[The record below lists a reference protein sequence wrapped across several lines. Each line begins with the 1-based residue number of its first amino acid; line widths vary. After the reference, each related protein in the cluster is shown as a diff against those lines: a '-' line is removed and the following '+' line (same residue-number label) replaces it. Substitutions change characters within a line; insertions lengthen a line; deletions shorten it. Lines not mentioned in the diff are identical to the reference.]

1 MGHPV
6 DRPALLTVE
15 AHDNRELRARW
26 HNRVEIRPLPDSKLI
41 LPAREGYDRWAP
53 FYDHGRNPSVGL
65 KDRQVRRL
73 LGEVRGL
80 RVADLG
86 CGTGRNAIALA
97 EAGARVTAVDFSSE
111 MLSQARQKPGAGR
124 VRFIVHDLKNPLP
137 LDSDSYD
144 RVLCSLALEHVQD
157 LDVAFGEMARIC
169 RPEGRVV
176 IIEMHPALLL
186 QGISARFHD
195 PKTGQDIR
203 PRSVGHRISDFV
215 MAAVRAGL
223 AVEEMQEFFDQDGNA
238 AWPLLLTMK
247 FRPS

>member
-1 MGHPV
+1 M
-6 DRPALLTVE
+6 
-15 AHDNRELRARW
+15 
-26 HNRVEIRPLPDSKLI
+26 PDSKLI
-41 LPAREGYDRWAP
+41 LPAREGYNRWAP

-65 KDRQVRRL
+65 KDREIRRL
-73 LGEVRGL
+73 LGDVRGL
-80 RVADLG
+80 KVADLG
-86 CGTGRNAIALA
+86 CGTGRSAIALN
-97 EAGARVTAVDFSSE
+97 EAGAEVTALDFSNE
-111 MLSQARQKPGAGR
+111 MLAQARQKPGAGR
-124 VRFIVHDLKNPLP
+124 VRFIVHDLGNPLP

-186 QGISARFHD
+186 QGISAHFHD

-203 PRSVGHRISDFV
+203 PRSVGHQTSDFL

-223 AVEEMQEFFDQDGNA
+223 AVEEMREFFDQDKHA
-238 AWPLLLTMK
+238 TWPLLLTMK

>member
-1 MGHPV
+1 MP
-6 DRPALLTVE
+6 E
-15 AHDNRELRARW
+15 
-26 HNRVEIRPLPDSKLI
+26 SKLI
-41 LPAREGYDRWAP
+41 LPAREGYNRWAP

-65 KDRQVRRL
+65 KDREMRRL
-73 LGEVRGL
+73 LGKVRGL

-97 EAGARVTAVDFSSE
+97 EAGAEVTAVDFSSE
-111 MLSQARQKPGAGR
+111 MLAQARQKPGAGR
-124 VRFIVHDLKNPLP
+124 VRFVVHDLKNPLP

-144 RVLCSLALEHVQD
+144 RVLCSLALEHVKH

-169 RPEGRVV
+169 RPEGRVI

-186 QGISARFHD
+186 QGISAKFHD

-203 PRSVGHRISDFV
+203 PRSVGHQTSDFV

-223 AVEEMQEFFDQDGNA
+223 AVEEMREFFHQDGQA
-238 AWPLLLTMK
+238 RWPLLLTMK
-247 FRPS
+247 FRSS

>member
-1 MGHPV
+1 M
-6 DRPALLTVE
+6 
-15 AHDNRELRARW
+15 
-26 HNRVEIRPLPDSKLI
+26 PDSKLI

-53 FYDHGRNPSVGL
+53 FYDQGRNPSVGL
-65 KDRQVRRL
+65 KDRQIRKL

-97 EAGARVTAVDFSSE
+97 EAGAEVTALDFSNE
-111 MLSQARQKPGAGR
+111 MLAQARQKPGAGR

-157 LDVAFGEMARIC
+157 LGVAFREMARIC
-169 RPEGRVV
+169 RPEGRVI

-186 QGISARFHD
+186 QGIGAHFHD
-195 PKTGQDIR
+195 PTTGQDIR
-203 PRSVGHRISDFV
+203 PQSVGHQISDFV

-223 AVEEMQEFFDQDGNA
+223 AVEEMQEFFDRDRHA
-238 AWPLLLTMK
+238 TWPLLLTMK

>member
-1 MGHPV
+1 M
-6 DRPALLTVE
+6 
-15 AHDNRELRARW
+15 
-26 HNRVEIRPLPDSKLI
+26 PDSKLI

-53 FYDHGRNPSVGL
+53 FYDQGRNPSVGL
-65 KDRQVRRL
+65 KDRQIRKL

-97 EAGARVTAVDFSSE
+97 EAGAEVTAADFSNE
-111 MLSQARQKPGAGR
+111 MLAQARQKPGAGR

-144 RVLCSLALEHVQD
+144 RVLCSLALEHVKH

-169 RPEGRVV
+169 RPEGRVI

-186 QGISARFHD
+186 QGIGAHFHD

-203 PRSVGHRISDFV
+203 PRSVGHQTSDFV

-223 AVEEMQEFFDQDGNA
+223 AVEEMREFFDQDRNA
-238 AWPLLLTMK
+238 VWPLLLTMK